1 MSSSKTPIRQDEK
14 DYLDHF
20 IETKYDDRK
29 NVLKTEMQDTIDK
42 EAEDNFEAFKDKL
55 KITDFWQ
62 FWRIFEF
69 HHRPNPACECCADF
83 FATANLKCTS

>member
-55 KITDFWQ
+55 KLI
-62 FWRIFEF
+62 
-69 HHRPNPACECCADF
+69 
-83 FATANLKCTS
+83 KCTKILKFCMMIMQNLLTKWILFYFRKKVN

>member
-29 NVLKTEMQDTIDK
+29 NILKTEMQDTIDK
-42 EAEDNFEAFKDKL
+42 EAEENFEAFKDKL
-55 KITDFWQ
+55 IW
-62 FWRIFEF
+62 
-69 HHRPNPACECCADF
+69 
-83 FATANLKCTS
+83 

>member
-29 NVLKTEMQDTIDK
+29 NILKTEMQDTIDK
-42 EAEDNFEAFKDKL
+42 EAEENFEAFKDKL
-55 KITDFWQ
+55 KLI
-62 FWRIFEF
+62 
-69 HHRPNPACECCADF
+69 
-83 FATANLKCTS
+83 KCTMMSEFCMMIMQNLLTKWILFYFRKKVN